1 MFQFKPSSAS
11 TGVNSPT
18 RANRACS
25 STTLACGCHA
35 RTSPTHLRV
44 PLPRFSKGL
53 GGGRRKCVG
62 LVRAWHPPARVV
74 DEQAR
79 FARVCEFTP
88 LEAEEGL
95 GWNIEK
101 ALPRS

>member
-1 MFQFKPSSAS
+1 MKNSS
-11 TGVNSPT
+11 PPPPP
-18 RANRACS
+18 R
-25 STTLACGCHA
+25 
-35 RTSPTHLRV
+35 
-44 PLPRFSKGL
+44 PLLKR
-53 GGGRRKCVG
+53 GRGKRKCVG
-62 LVRAWHPPARVV
+62 LVRAWHPQARVV